1 MNILAVILLVLS
13 VALWFCHCEYD
24 GLFGVY
30 YPTSAVRQASFPF
43 FVLIPFLIGAALSF
57 NAGISCV
64 LVNSFALSS
73 LSIELLAMILLASFI
88 TLGILKFFAING
100 SIILALSGALAA
112 FLISTAS
119 TFPRSGFMMSFL
131 AAPLLSFLLSFLFTR
146 IQKAIFTRLKM
157 HLITQSYYMRNAVV
171 LGVILISMSL
181 GLNWGG
187 FVLGF
192 VEVLNSGY
200 AMCVI
205 SVLIISSLMLLKIRK
220 RRNSEE
226 EASGN
231 YADFSIYAVIS
242 VGYSVAVTLIIF
254 SFTKTT
260 SFIGL
265 SPASLPVA
273 SLIAAAI
280 FGFELAHKTEVVD
293 RSLYHKEILSF
304 IIVPT
309 GAFLLT
315 WLFLYIVR
323 VDDQNLMDD
332 FVVMVTAVIILLAL
346 LFAGYVRRQTRQH
359 EIKDKLVYAQ
369 QQQIYEHSRALND
382 MELKV
387 VLSENQA
394 LHNAVEMKKQEVM
407 NVALSIVEQRE
418 YLESLNEIVN
428 ALSKTD
434 DVKDKDKLIAELS
447 SSLKQ
452 RLSHDREVDA
462 QYFHAQAESLHED
475 FNAKLSENFPDL
487 TQQERRL
494 ATMLRL
500 GFSSKYIATLMN
512 ITPKSVEISRY
523 RLRQKLGLSKGDNLV
538 NFIKSI

>member
-1 MNILAVILLVLS
+1 MNVLAVILLVLS

-43 FVLIPFLIGAALSF
+43 FVLVPFIIGATFSL
-57 NAGISCV
+57 NAGISDV
-64 LVNSFALSS
+64 LVNSFAISS
-73 LSIELLAMILLASFI
+73 LSTESLAMILLASFI
-88 TLGILKFFAING
+88 TLGILKFFTING
-100 SIILALSGALAA
+100 SILLAVSGALAA
-112 FLISTAS
+112 YVLSTAAS
-119 TFPRSGFMMSFL
+119 FPRSGFLLSFL
-131 AAPLLSFLLSFLFTR
+131 AAPVLSFVLSYLLTA
-146 IQKAIFTRLKM
+146 IQKAIFAILKM

-187 FVLGF
+187 FILGV
-192 VEVLNSGY
+192 VELMTPGY
-200 AMCVI
+200 VMCVVALSI
-205 SVLIISSLMLLKIRK
+205 ITSLILLKIRQ
-220 RRNSEE
+220 RRDSEE
-226 EASGN
+226 ETSGD

-242 VGYSVAVTLIIF
+242 VGYSVAVTLILF
-254 SFTKTT
+254 SFTGTT
-260 SFIGL
+260 SFLGL

-273 SLIAAAI
+273 SLIVAAI
-280 FGFELAHKTEVVD
+280 FGFELAHKTEIVD

-304 IIVPT
+304 IIVPA

-315 WLFLYIVR
+315 YIFLLIVR
-323 VDDQNLMDD
+323 LDDQNMMDD
-332 FVVMVTAVIILLAL
+332 FIVMVTAIVILLAL

-418 YLESLNEIVN
+418 YLESLNDIVSSI
-428 ALSKTD
+428 SKAD
-434 DVKDKDKLIAELS
+434 DQKEKDKLIHELS

-487 TQQERRL
+487 TQQEKRL

>member
-1 MNILAVILLVLS
+1 M
-13 VALWFCHCEYD
+13 
-24 GLFGVY
+24 
-30 YPTSAVRQASFPF
+30 
-43 FVLIPFLIGAALSF
+43 
-57 NAGISCV
+57 
-64 LVNSFALSS
+64 
-73 LSIELLAMILLASFI
+73 
-88 TLGILKFFAING
+88 
-100 SIILALSGALAA
+100 
-112 FLISTAS
+112 
-119 TFPRSGFMMSFL
+119 
-131 AAPLLSFLLSFLFTR
+131 
-146 IQKAIFTRLKM
+146 
-157 HLITQSYYMRNAVV
+157 
-171 LGVILISMSL
+171 
-181 GLNWGG
+181 
-187 FVLGF
+187 
-192 VEVLNSGY
+192 
-200 AMCVI
+200 
-205 SVLIISSLMLLKIRK
+205 
-220 RRNSEE
+220 
-226 EASGN
+226 
-231 YADFSIYAVIS
+231 IS
-242 VGYSVAVTLIIF
+242 VGYSVAVTLILF
-254 SFTKTT
+254 SFTGTT
-260 SFIGL
+260 SFLGL

-273 SLIAAAI
+273 SLIVAAI
-280 FGFELAHKTEVVD
+280 FGFELAHKTEIVD
-293 RSLYHKEILSF
+293 RSLYHKEVLSF

-332 FVVMVTAVIILLAL
+332 FIVMVTAIVILLAL

-418 YLESLNEIVN
+418 YLESLNDIVSSI
-428 ALSKTD
+428 SKAD
-434 DVKDKDKLIAELS
+434 DPKEKDKLIHELS

-487 TQQERRL
+487 TQQEKRL

>member
-1 MNILAVILLVLS
+1 MNVLVVILLVLS

-24 GLFGVY
+24 GVFGVY
-30 YPTSAVRQASFPF
+30 YPTSAVRQSSFPF
-43 FVLIPFLIGAALSF
+43 FVLIPFLSGSLLSF
-57 NAGISCV
+57 NAGISDV
-64 LVNSFALSS
+64 LENSFAISS
-73 LSIELLAMILLASFI
+73 LGTESLAMILLASFI
-88 TLGILKFFAING
+88 TLGILKFFTVNG

-112 FLISTAS
+112 YVLSISN
-119 TFPRSGFMMSFL
+119 TFPRSGFILAFL

-146 IQKAIFTRLKM
+146 IQKAIFIRLKM

-171 LGVILISMSL
+171 LGVVLISMSL

-187 FVLGF
+187 FILGV
-192 VEVLNSGY
+192 VEIFNSGY
-200 AMCVI
+200 AICAA
-205 SVLIISSLMLLKIRK
+205 SLLIISSLILLKIRK
-220 RRNSEE
+220 RRESDDD
-226 EASGN
+226 ASGN
-231 YADFSIYAVIS
+231 FADFSIYAVIS
-242 VGYSVAVTLIIF
+242 VGYSVALTLILF

-260 SFIGL
+260 SFLGL
-265 SPASLPVA
+265 CPASVPVA
-273 SLIAAAI
+273 SLIVAAVL
-280 FGFELAHKTEVVD
+280 GFELAHKTEIVD
-293 RSLYHKEILSF
+293 RSLYYKEILSF
-304 IIVPT
+304 VIVPT

-315 WLFLYIVR
+315 YLFLYITS
-323 VDDQNLMDD
+323 VDDQNLMND
-332 FVVMVTAVIILLAL
+332 FIVMVTAIVVLLAL

-418 YLESLNEIVN
+418 YLESLNDIVSSI
-428 ALSKTD
+428 SKAD
-434 DVKDKDKLIAELS
+434 DQKEKDKLIHELS

-462 QYFHAQAESLHED
+462 QYFTVQAESLHED

-487 TQQERRL
+487 TQQEKRL

-523 RLRQKLGLSKGDNLV
+523 RLRQKLGLSRGDNLV

>member
-1 MNILAVILLVLS
+1 MNVLAVILLVLS

-43 FVLIPFLIGAALSF
+43 FVLVPFIIGATFSLK
-57 NAGISCV
+57 AGISDV
-64 LVNSFALSS
+64 LVNSFAISS
-73 LSIELLAMILLASFI
+73 LSTESLAMILLASFI
-88 TLGILKFFAING
+88 TLGILKFFTING
-100 SIILALSGALAA
+100 SILLAVSGALAA
-112 FLISTAS
+112 YVLSTSAS
-119 TFPRSGFMMSFL
+119 FPRSGFLLSFL
-131 AAPLLSFLLSFLFTR
+131 AAPVLSFVLSYLLTA
-146 IQKAIFTRLKM
+146 IQKAIFARLKM

-187 FVLGF
+187 FILGVVELMTPGYVL
-192 VEVLNSGY
+192 
-200 AMCVI
+200 CVVALSI
-205 SVLIISSLMLLKIRK
+205 ITSLILLKIRQ
-220 RRNSEE
+220 RRDSEE
-226 EASGN
+226 ETSGD

-242 VGYSVAVTLIIF
+242 VGYSVAVTLILF
-254 SFTKTT
+254 SFTGTT
-260 SFIGL
+260 SFLGL

-304 IIVPT
+304 IIVPI

-323 VDDQNLMDD
+323 VDEQNLMDD
-332 FVVMVTAVIILLAL
+332 FIVMVTAIVILLAL

-418 YLESLNEIVN
+418 YLESLNDIVSSI
-428 ALSKTD
+428 SKAD
-434 DVKDKDKLIAELS
+434 DQKEKDKLIHELS

-487 TQQERRL
+487 TQQEKRL

>member
-1 MNILAVILLVLS
+1 MNVLAVILLVLS

-43 FVLIPFLIGAALSF
+43 FVLIPLLIGAALSF

-73 LSIELLAMILLASFI
+73 LSIESLAMILLASFI

-131 AAPLLSFLLSFLFTR
+131 AAPVLSFLLSFLFTR
-146 IQKAIFTRLKM
+146 IQKAIFVRLKM

-242 VGYSVAVTLIIF
+242 VGYSVAVTLILF

-304 IIVPT
+304 IIVPA

-418 YLESLNEIVN
+418 YLESLNDIVSSI
-428 ALSKTD
+428 SKAD
-434 DVKDKDKLIAELS
+434 DQKEKDKLIHELS

>member
-1 MNILAVILLVLS
+1 MNVLAVILLVLS

-43 FVLIPFLIGAALSF
+43 FVLIPLLIGAALSF

-73 LSIELLAMILLASFI
+73 LSIESLAMILLASFI

-242 VGYSVAVTLIIF
+242 VGYSVAVTLILF

-323 VDDQNLMDD
+323 VDDQNLMND

>member
-1 MNILAVILLVLS
+1 
-13 VALWFCHCEYD
+13 
-24 GLFGVY
+24 
-30 YPTSAVRQASFPF
+30 
-43 FVLIPFLIGAALSF
+43 
-57 NAGISCV
+57 
-64 LVNSFALSS
+64 
-73 LSIELLAMILLASFI
+73 MILLASFI

-131 AAPLLSFLLSFLFTR
+131 AAPVLSFLLSFLFTR

-242 VGYSVAVTLIIF
+242 VGYSVAVTLILF